1 MYRKGEYNMDLKL
14 IEEGLLNLLAE
25 NHYSE
30 ATIKTYRRFWR
41 KLGDFLLERFNSTEF
56 SMVKGMLYLN
66 ERCGFLEKYE
76 GNTFPQQRVQ
86 YLRMLHLLQD
96 YQIHGVLT
104 QRYYAS
110 KNPIVLEGEYL
121 SIHEGFKAYLQTTQC
136 SKSTVSHYT
145 RVSLVLL
152 DYLKQKRL
160 AVSSIDLATCYGFI
174 STFSGYS
181 YKTIEQIICGL
192 RFFLRYLNET
202 AIVINSISDKIHM
215 AKMSKQAKIPC
226 TWKTEDLKI
235 LLQTINR
242 HSPIGK
248 RDYAMILTAC
258 MLGLRSIDI
267 KHLALDDFDW
277 TRRLLS
283 FKQHKTGKSITL
295 PIPYLVGWAIID
307 YIRNGRPKVFETRIL
322 FVKHMPPFGPIG
334 DENHLQST
342 ILHYMNKAGIKKESK
357 RGFHSLRHTAASL
370 LLEGGTPLEII
381 TEVLGHSS
389 TDVTSVYLKIGTEGL
404 RQCVLPL
411 DFEKESGDAITI
423 Q

>member
-1 MYRKGEYNMDLKL
+1 MDLKI
-14 IEEGLLNLLAE
+14 IEEGLLTLLAE

-76 GNTFPQQRVQ
+76 GNTLPQQRVQ

-110 KNPIVLEGEYL
+110 KNPIVLDGEYL
-121 SIHEGFKAYLQTTQC
+121 SIHEEFKAYLQTTQC
-136 SKSTVSHYT
+136 SKSTVGHYT
-145 RVSLVLL
+145 RISLGFL
-152 DYLKQKRL
+152 DYLNQKKL
-160 AVSSIDLATCYGFI
+160 AIGSIDLATCNGFI

-181 YKTIEQIICGL
+181 YKTIELRICGL
-192 RFFLRYLNET
+192 RFFLRYLNES
-202 AIVINSISDKIHM
+202 AFVPNSIADKIHI

-226 TWKTEDLKI
+226 TWKAEDLKR

-267 KHLALDDFDW
+267 KHLTLDDFDW
-277 TRRLLS
+277 RRKLLS
-283 FKQHKTGKSITL
+283 FKQHKTGKLLTL
-295 PIPYLVGWAIID
+295 PIPNPVGWAIID
-307 YIRNGRPKVFETRIL
+307 YIRNGRPRVFETRTL
-322 FVKHMPPFGPIG
+322 FVKHMPPFSPIG
-334 DENHLQST
+334 DGNHLYGS
-342 ILHYMNKAGIKKESK
+342 IAHYMNKAGIKKESK
-357 RGFHSLRHTAASL
+357 HGFHSLRHTAASL

-389 TDVTSVYLKIGTEGL
+389 TDVTSVYLKIDTEGL

-411 DFEKESGDAITI
+411 DFGKEGGNAITI